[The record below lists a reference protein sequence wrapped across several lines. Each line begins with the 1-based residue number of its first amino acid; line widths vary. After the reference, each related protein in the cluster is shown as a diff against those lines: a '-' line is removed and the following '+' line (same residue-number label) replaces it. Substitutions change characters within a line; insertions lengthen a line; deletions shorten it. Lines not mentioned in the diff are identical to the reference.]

1 MVESVEIIK
10 SFNSLKKNLK
20 KDSSAFKK
28 IKVALLGDSSTQL
41 LNQCLK
47 AYGIDDLI
55 NFEIYEADYNQIEQQ
70 IVDTSSELYQFKP
83 EFVIIFQST
92 KRLNKKF
99 YKEDKSQKTAFANN
113 QILEIE
119 NFYTNISTN
128 LSSKIIYFNFQEIN
142 DNVFGNF
149 SNQIEQS
156 FVYQLR
162 KINFELMNLSMRCK
176 NMFICDFNLISSQHG
191 SNFSFD
197 SKMYYTAD
205 MVLSLD
211 VLPWVAKNL
220 TDIINSI
227 SGKFKKC
234 LILDLDNTLWG
245 GIIGDDGIE
254 NIQIGDLGL
263 GKAFTELQ
271 LWAKQLKERGIILAV
286 CSKNTESIAKDP
298 FLNHPDMVLRMED
311 ISVFVANWD
320 NKADNIKYIQSILNI
335 GFDSST
341 AY

>member
-20 KDSSAFKK
+20 KDTSAFKK

-83 EFVIIFQST
+83 ELVIIFQST

-119 NFYTNISTN
+119 NFYNNISTN

-156 FVYQLR
+156 FLYHLR
-162 KINFELMNLSMRCK
+162 KINFELMNLSILCK
-176 NMFICDFNLISSQHG
+176 NMFIFDFNL
-191 SNFSFD
+191 
-197 SKMYYTAD
+197 
-205 MVLSLD
+205 
-211 VLPWVAKNL
+211 
-220 TDIINSI
+220 
-227 SGKFKKC
+227 
-234 LILDLDNTLWG
+234 
-245 GIIGDDGIE
+245 
-254 NIQIGDLGL
+254 
-263 GKAFTELQ
+263 
-271 LWAKQLKERGIILAV
+271 
-286 CSKNTESIAKDP
+286 
-298 FLNHPDMVLRMED
+298 
-311 ISVFVANWD
+311 
-320 NKADNIKYIQSILNI
+320 
-335 GFDSST
+335 
-341 AY
+341 